1 MSVSPEFKTPS
12 GGSSPDDN
20 SYTMVNGRAKTN
32 HTQAPIAVIGMAC
45 RLPGHSNSPTQL
57 WDFLQRGGVAKNEP
71 PATRFSLSGHHDE
84 HRRPRTMKS
93 PGGMFMEDVDP
104 EVFDGQFFNISRVDC
119 IAMDPQQRILLEVAY
134 ECLENA
140 GIPLEAISGQ
150 KIGCLVGTN
159 IVDYASM
166 QSRDPENRPESA
178 TIGVAWSILSNRI
191 SHFLN
196 IHGPS
201 MTVDSACSAS
211 LVGVEVACRYLDAHQ
226 ADGMLVAGASLW
238 LTPEHNEEIGMM
250 RMTQS
255 ATGKCHSFD
264 AKADGY
270 AKAEGMNVV
279 YLKRLDDALRDGDPI
294 RAVIRGTATNSDG
307 RTPGIA
313 SPSAEAQSAAIRAA
327 YANAGI
333 TNFNDTQYL
342 ECHGTGTPAG
352 DPIEVKG
359 AASVFASTRQL
370 GQDLVIGSIKSNIGH
385 SEAAAGLSGLMKVV
399 LALEHGV
406 IPGNPTF
413 IDPNPNIDFKGS
425 RVRATRM
432 SIKWPETTLGVRRAS
447 VNSFGFGGSN
457 AHAIL
462 ENAPFTTHVSSYKQI
477 TSDFFG
483 DEDDDQDVSNAEDAP
498 PKVLVLSANDQGS
511 LKNYIS
517 ALSGHLIN
525 PSVSVDIDDLAYT
538 LYERRSHHYYRA
550 FLVSNTTSSG
560 IDQAKLHFGQ
570 KASTKP
576 RIGFVFTGQGAQ
588 WSQMGASLIKT
599 FPQARQMV
607 EDLDKVLQK
616 LPDPPSWSLLFE
628 LTQERDPAA
637 LRQPEFSQ
645 PLVTALQLA
654 ILEVVKDWGI
664 QPEAVVGHSSGEI
677 AAAVAAGL
685 IMPDEAI
692 KIAYYRG
699 QGTKKFP
706 PKEPLGMLAVGVNV
720 ETVEK
725 YMDPQS
731 KVQIAGYNSPSSLT
745 LSGTAAALKSLEGR
759 LKADGHFA
767 RLLLVDAAY
776 HSDYMAPIGEVYEKM
791 LLKHTSPSSNEPL
804 STSVK
809 MFSSVTGQVLTKAP
823 DALYWKNNM
832 VSPVRFTDATKELL
846 QDQEAGVNFLIEIGP
861 SNALSGP
868 IAQIKKS
875 LSGAPADAQYTSAL
889 KRGPDAIESLYNVA
903 GQLFLLGGSVNLR
916 KVNRTHESKIPSVIV
931 DLPNYVWNHS
941 QRYWHETQASRDWR
955 FKKFIYHD
963 LLGSKMNGT
972 AWQAPIFQKT
982 LRLGDMPWLRD
993 HMMGNQIIF
1002 PGAGYCAMA
1011 VEAMY
1016 QVSMVT
1022 KWEEKEPAKYQ
1033 FRFRDVRF
1041 LRALVLEEDEPA
1053 TYTLSLTPARGGSI
1067 RDWYEFR
1074 VCSTKQNV
1082 YTEHCAGL
1090 ISVDTDYKETPPPK
1104 DALKP
1109 LELATPASMIYK
1121 AVRESGYNY
1130 GPCFQKHLMF
1140 EATMGKTESRSTVE
1154 MIPPPSVYG
1163 QSFYPVHPASIDAC
1177 FYIGILAISKGDIP
1191 LVGAVHV
1198 PQILSSLVIPMR
1210 RDQPAEAI
1218 ALASARFLG
1227 IGREDLHRNYG
1238 SDLSLYDPRDGSL
1251 ILEMKGL
1258 TTRDIE
1264 TSEEEGAKHLFTY
1277 PSWEAD
1283 ISLLLS
1289 SPDST
1294 KLRQYFRDT
1303 GKSTQH
1309 LIDLVAHKNPN
1320 LKVLEVN
1327 LNPKD
1332 TSSLW
1337 VQEESNPIRA
1347 AASRYN
1353 FAVSDPTTLV
1363 SAQTQHSPH
1372 APSAQ
1377 FSLLDVTKSDAIVAD
1392 AKFDLV
1398 IVNASA
1404 VVDAATRDRI
1414 LASVS
1419 KSVEAG
1425 GTVLSVGPGLP
1436 LSGLGSALSLDDN
1449 TSIVQVQ
1456 SPTAV
1461 QDSTLPT
1468 VSFISLTSAV
1478 SEASS
1483 KVLGHIVQS
1492 GWNIQKLADASTV
1505 SADQIVLVLD
1515 ELVTPVMVAPD
1526 AKQWDTLK
1534 SLIQKQA
1541 KILWVTAGA
1550 HLDVTNPNAAAING
1564 FFRTIRAEE
1573 GVRLVNLDVENA
1585 TGDNTGAAIVSC
1597 LDVLRQPVADDQIES
1612 EFVERGGVLHIS
1624 RLLPDWEITKLQGH
1638 HPSDRKTE
1646 VLDIHEVETII
1657 NLGAERLGDMD
1668 SIHYHELTPEP
1679 VPLEDGYVEVEVHA
1693 AGLNY
1698 KDVVV
1703 TMGIVP
1709 GDERELG
1716 GEAAGIV
1723 TKVSPSVN
1731 SLKVGDRVVVFTPA
1745 TISNRVRTR
1754 PGRVHVLPDW
1764 MSFEEAATLC
1774 GVYLTSIYSLFDMAD
1789 IKAGKTVLIHSAAG
1803 GVGIASMQLAQ
1814 YAGAEVF
1821 ATVGSPDKREFIK
1834 STFGLDDDHI
1844 FNSRNTDFG
1853 DQIMAATGGRGVDI
1867 ILNSLT
1873 GDMLDESFRILADG
1887 GMMVE
1892 IGKKD
1897 ILDRN
1902 SLPMEPFDRNIS
1914 LRAVD
1919 MSHQRA
1925 PDELIARLMTTLFE
1939 LLEGR
1944 HVKPINPVH
1953 LFSFTDVANA
1963 VRFLR
1968 AGKHIGKVVISRRPD
1983 TKIRVPVRR
1992 APKLLHFRDDAT
2004 YLIVGGLRG
2013 LCGALAIYL
2022 AKSGAKHLAVISRSG
2037 HTDEKS
2043 RSIVKQIKALGSNI
2057 DLLTADVTSEGEV
2070 QRAFNQTAYPIG
2082 GIIQG
2087 AMVLRDR
2094 PFDSMTLEEY
2104 QQAVDCK
2111 IRGTWNLHTV
2121 AEKLNLKL
2129 DFFTMLSSISGVIG
2143 QRGQANYAA
2152 ANVFL
2157 DSFAAYRRKR
2167 GQAACSI
2174 DLGVIEDDG
2183 FIANNEGFQEK
2194 HFDGRTFKGINNGLL
2209 RQILYFS
2216 ILQQEGQLPN
2226 SPSAT
2231 TQMVTGIVAPQP
2243 ADSALLQDARFAA
2256 LRAGSG
2262 GKTAAGDGG
2271 GNSANAD
2278 VQALLMLLRSESAE
2292 TSAQVAATVEVVNKC
2307 FVRMLRL
2314 SEPMDPARP
2323 LSVYGI
2329 DSLAAVEVRNW
2340 VRKELGALVTTVDIM
2355 NASSLLAFCEKIVSK
2370 IVSG

>member
-1 MSVSPEFKTPS
+1 MSI
-12 GGSSPDDN
+12 SPDTVPTPACSSDDGN
-20 SYTMVNGRAKTN
+20 SFALVNDGVVQR
-32 HTQAPIAVIGMAC
+32 HQTQTPVAVVGMAC
-45 RLPGHSNSPTQL
+45 RLPGHSNSPTLL

-71 PATRFSLSGHHDE
+71 PATRFSLPGHHDE

-140 GIPLEAISGQ
+140 GIPLEAISGKQ
-150 KIGCLVGTN
+150 VGCLVGTN
-159 IVDYASM
+159 IVGI
-166 QSRDPENRPESA
+166 RDPENRPESA

-211 LVGVEVACRYLDAHQ
+211 LVGVEVACRYLDTHQ

-333 TNFNDTQYL
+333 KNFNDTQYL

-359 AASVFASTRQL
+359 AAAVFAASREL

-413 IDPNPNIDFKGS
+413 ITPNPNIDFAGS

-432 SIKWPETTLGVRRAS
+432 SIKWPETALDVRRAS

-462 ENAPFTTHVSSYKQI
+462 ENAPFASSHVSSYKAI
-477 TSDFFG
+477 TTDFFG
-483 DEDDDQDVSNAEDAP
+483 DEEDEEDVAGAEDARP

-511 LKNYIS
+511 LKNYLN
-517 ALSGHLIN
+517 ALAGHLIN
-525 PSVSVDIDDLAYT
+525 PSVSIDVDDLAYT
-538 LYERRSHHYYRA
+538 LSERRSHLYYRA
-550 FLVSNTTSSG
+550 FAVSSTSG
-560 IDQAKLHFGQ
+560 IDHGKVHFGQ
-570 KASTKP
+570 KAASAP

-588 WSQMGASLIKT
+588 WSQMGASLVKA
-599 FPQARQMV
+599 FPQAREV
-607 EDLDKVLQK
+607 IEELDQVLQK
-616 LPDPPSWSLLFE
+616 LPDAPKWSLLAE
-628 LTQERDPAA
+628 LTEERTSEA

-654 ILEVVKDWGI
+654 VLEVIKEWGI
-664 QPEAVVGHSSGEI
+664 HPEAVVGHSSGEI
-677 AAAVAAGL
+677 AAAAAAGL
-685 IMPDEAI
+685 ITPDEAI

-699 QGTKKFP
+699 QAAKRFP
-706 PKEPLGMLAVGVNV
+706 PEEPLGMLAVGVDV
-720 ETVEK
+720 ETVER
-725 YMDPQS
+725 YLGPES
-731 KVQIAGYNSPSSLT
+731 NVQIACYNSPSSLT
-745 LSGTAAALKSLEGR
+745 MSGTAAALQSLEAR
-759 LKADGHFA
+759 LKQDGHFA
-767 RLLLVDAAY
+767 RLLLVDVAY
-776 HSDYMAPIGEVYEKM
+776 HSSYMAPIGELYEKM
-791 LLKHTSPSSNEPL
+791 LLSNASNVSPGKP
-804 STSVK
+804 TAR
-809 MFSSVTGQVLTKAP
+809 MYSSVTGQVLTQAP
-823 DALYWKNNM
+823 DALYWKRNM
-832 VSPVRFTDATKELL
+832 VSPVRFTQAATKLL
-846 QDQEAGVNFLIEIGP
+846 QDPQGADFLIEIGP

-868 IAQIKKS
+868 IAQIKKA
-875 LSGAPADAQYTSAL
+875 LSGAAANALYTSAL
-889 KRGPDAIESLYNVA
+889 KRGPISIQSLYNVA
-903 GQLFLLGGSVNLR
+903 GQLFLIGGSVDFR
-916 KVNRTHESKIPSVIV
+916 KVNRTHESKKPSVII
-931 DLPNYVWNHS
+931 DLPNYAWNHS

-955 FKKFIYHD
+955 FKKFINHD

-982 LRLGDMPWLRD
+982 LRLGDLPWLRD

-1016 QVSMVT
+1016 QVAMVT
-1022 KWEEKEPAKYQ
+1022 KWEEKEPARCQ
-1033 FRFRDVRF
+1033 FRFRDIRF
-1041 LRALVLEEDEPA
+1041 LRALVLEEETAA
-1053 TYTLSLTPARGGSI
+1053 TYTLALSPARGGSI

-1074 VCSTKQNV
+1074 VCSTKEGV

-1090 ISVDTDYKETPPPK
+1090 IAVETDYTEKTAPASSLE
-1104 DALKP
+1104 P
-1109 LELATPASMIYK
+1109 LQLATPASMIYK

-1130 GPCFQKHLMF
+1130 GPCFQKHLLF
-1140 EATMGKTESRSTVE
+1140 EATMGKTESRSTVA
-1154 MIPPPSVYG
+1154 MDPPPSTYG
-1163 QSFYPVHPASIDAC
+1163 QSFYPIHPASIDAC

-1210 RDQPAEAI
+1210 REQPAEAI

-1251 ILEMKGL
+1251 IFEMKGL

-1264 TSEEEGAKHLFTY
+1264 TSEEEGAKHLFTHLA
-1277 PSWEAD
+1277 WEAD
-1283 ISLLLS
+1283 LHLLLS
-1289 SPDST
+1289 TPEP
-1294 KLRQYFRDT
+1294 KLRHFLRET
-1303 GKSTQH
+1303 GKSVQD
-1309 LIDLVAHKNPN
+1309 LINLVVHKNPT
-1320 LKVLEVN
+1320 LRVLEVN
-1327 LNPKD
+1327 LSPKD

-1337 VQEESNPIRA
+1337 VQEESHPIRA
-1347 AASRYN
+1347 ACVQYR

-1363 SAQTQHSPH
+1363 TAQGLHSPH

-1377 FSLLDVTKSDAIVAD
+1377 FSLLDATKTDAFAAD
-1392 AKFDLV
+1392 TKFDLV
-1398 IVNASA
+1398 IVKASGP
-1404 VVDAATRDRI
+1404 VEATVRDR
-1414 LASVS
+1414 LLKSVS
-1419 KSVEAG
+1419 QSVKYG
-1425 GTVLSVGPGLP
+1425 SVF
-1436 LSGLGSALSLDDN
+1436 LGVGHGVELGAIGNPQALDDDV
-1449 TSIVQVQ
+1449 SIVQVK
-1456 SPTAV
+1456 TEELWDVA
-1461 QDSTLPT
+1461 LPT
-1468 VSFISLTSAV
+1468 VSYISLTGIV
-1478 SEASS
+1478 HEASS
-1483 KVLGHIVQS
+1483 KILGHIVQS
-1492 GWNIQKLADASTV
+1492 GWNIQKVADLSTLGEGQV
-1505 SADQIVLVLD
+1505 VLILD
-1515 ELVTPVMVAPD
+1515 ELVSPIMFHPE
-1526 AKQWDTLK
+1526 AKHWDTLK
-1534 SLIQKQA
+1534 QIILQKQS

-1550 HLDVTNPNAAAING
+1550 HLNVTNPNTAAVNG
-1564 FFRTIRAEE
+1564 FFRTVRAEE
-1573 GVRLVNLDVENA
+1573 GVRLVNLDVEHPAGDA
-1585 TGDNTGAAIVSC
+1585 TGSAIVSC
-1597 LDVLRQPVADDQIES
+1597 LDVLRQPEVAGSPLDS
-1612 EFVERGGVLHIS
+1612 EFVERGGVLQVS
-1624 RLLPDWEITKLQGH
+1624 RLLPNWEITKLQGH

-1646 VLDIHEVETII
+1646 VLDIHAHDTLIHM
-1657 NLGAERLGDMD
+1657 GAERLGDLD
-1668 SIHYHELTPEP
+1668 SIHYHEVTAEP
-1679 VPLEDGYVEVEVHA
+1679 VELEDGYIEVEVYA

-1723 TKVSPSVN
+1723 TKVSPSVT
-1731 SLKVGDRVVVFTPA
+1731 SLEVGQRVVVFTPA
-1745 TISNRVRTR
+1745 TIANRVHTR

-1774 GVYLTSIYSLFDMAD
+1774 GVYLTSIYSLFDMAQVSPQ
-1789 IKAGKTVLIHSAAG
+1789 KTVLIHSAAG

-1834 STFGLDDDHI
+1834 STFGLSDDHI

-1853 DQIMAATGGRGVDI
+1853 DQILTATGGRGVDI

-1887 GMMVE
+1887 GIMVE

-1902 SLPMEPFDRNIS
+1902 SLAMEAFDRNIS

-1925 PDELIARLMTTLFE
+1925 PDGLIARLMARLFE

-1944 HVKPINPVH
+1944 HVKPINPIH
-1953 LFSFTDVANA
+1953 IFSFTDVANA
-1963 VRFLR
+1963 VRYLR
-1968 AGKHIGKVVISRRPD
+1968 AGKHIGKVVISDGLGP
-1983 TKIRVPVRR
+1983 KISVPVRR
-1992 APKLLHFRDDAT
+1992 APKVLHFRDNAT

-2037 HTDEKS
+2037 HSDEKS
-2043 RSIVKQIKALGSNI
+2043 RSIVKQIRALGSSI
-2057 DLLTADVTSEGEV
+2057 DLLTADVTRPGDV
-2070 QRAFNQTAYPIG
+2070 QRAFNQTTFPIG

-2104 QQAVDCK
+2104 HQAVACK
-2111 IRGTWNLHTV
+2111 IQGTWNLHTA
-2121 AEKLNLKL
+2121 AERLHLSL

-2157 DSFAAYRRKR
+2157 DSFAAYRRQR

-2183 FIANNEGFQEK
+2183 FIANNAGFQEK
-2194 HFDGRTFKGINNGLL
+2194 HFDSRTFKGINNGLL

-2216 ILQQEGQLPN
+2216 LLQQAGRFAHD
-2226 SPSAT
+2226 STSAAAAAA

-2243 ADSALLQDARFAA
+2243 ADSALLQDARFSA
-2256 LRAGSG
+2256 LRAGAGAGKTPGESG
-2262 GKTAAGDGG
+2262 GGS
-2271 GNSANAD
+2271 NSANAE
-2278 VQALLMLLRSESAE
+2278 VQALLLLLRSSSAD
-2292 TSAQVAATVEVVNKC
+2292 TAAQVAATVEVVNKC

-2323 LSVYGI
+2323 LAVYGI

-2340 VRKELGALVTTVDIM
+2340 VRNELGALVTTVDIM
-2355 NASSLLAFCEKIVSK
+2355 NAASLRAFCEKIVSK
-2370 IVSG
+2370 IVVG

>member
-1 MSVSPEFKTPS
+1 MSISSDTKQTPAWSSDS
-12 GGSSPDDN
+12 GN
-20 SYTMVNGRAKTN
+20 SYAMVNDAAQRN
-32 HTQAPIAVIGMAC
+32 HTQTPVAVVGMAC
-45 RLPGHSNSPTQL
+45 RLPGHSNSPTLL
-57 WDFLQRGGVAKNEP
+57 WDFLQRGGIAKNEP
-71 PATRFSLSGHHDE
+71 PATRFSLAGHHDE
-84 HRRPRTMKS
+84 HCRPRTMKS

-140 GIPLEAISGQ
+140 GIPLEAISG
-150 KIGCLVGTN
+150 KRVGCLVGTN

-178 TIGVAWSILSNRI
+178 TIGLAWSILSNRI

-211 LVGVEVACRYLDAHQ
+211 LVGVEVACRYLDTHQ
-226 ADGMLVAGASLW
+226 ADGMLVSGASLW

-255 ATGKCHSFD
+255 ATGRCHSFD

-333 TNFNDTQYL
+333 KNFNDTQYL

-352 DPIEVKG
+352 DPIEVRG
-359 AASVFASTRQL
+359 AASVFAGTREV

-399 LALEHGV
+399 LALEHGI

-413 IDPNPNIDFKGS
+413 VTPNPNIDFAGS
-425 RVRATRM
+425 RVRPTRM
-432 SIKWPETTLGVRRAS
+432 SIKWPEPSLDVRRAS

-462 ENAPFTTHVSSYKQI
+462 ENAPFATHVSSYKEI

-483 DEDDDQDVSNAEDAP
+483 DDDDDEDVIIAEDAP
-498 PKVLVLSANDQGS
+498 SKVLVLSANDQSS
-511 LKNYIS
+511 LKSYIS

-525 PSVSVDIDDLAYT
+525 PGVSVDIDDLAYT
-538 LYERRSHHYYRA
+538 LSERRSHHYYRA
-550 FLVSNTTSSG
+550 FLTTNSSSS
-560 IDQAKLHFGQ
+560 IDQGKIQFGQ
-570 KASTKP
+570 KAASKP
-576 RIGFVFTGQGAQ
+576 RVGFVFTGQGAQ
-588 WSQMGASLIKT
+588 WPQMGCSLVQA
-599 FPQARQMV
+599 FPQARQV
-607 EDLDKVLQK
+607 IEELDQVLQK
-616 LPDPPSWSLLFE
+616 LPDAPSWSLLAE
-628 LTQERDPAA
+628 LTEERSSAA
-637 LRQPEFSQ
+637 LRQPEYSQ

-654 ILEVVKDWGI
+654 ILEVVKEWGI
-664 QPEAVVGHSSGEI
+664 SPEAVVGHSSGEI
-677 AAAVAAGL
+677 AAAAAAGL
-685 IMPDEAI
+685 ITPDDAI

-699 QGTKKFP
+699 QATKKFP
-706 PKEPLGMLAVGVNV
+706 PKEPLGMLAVGVDV

-725 YMDPQS
+725 YIEPES
-731 KVQIAGYNSPSSLT
+731 KVQIACYNSPSSLT
-745 LSGTAAALKSLEGR
+745 LSGAAAALKSLEER
-759 LKADGHFA
+759 LKQDGHFA
-767 RLLLVDAAY
+767 KLLLVDAAY

-791 LLKHTSPSSNEPL
+791 LKGSKNASPSKP
-804 STSVK
+804 TAK
-809 MFSSVTGQVLTKAP
+809 MFSSVTGQVLTEAP
-823 DALYWKNNM
+823 DAAYWKSNM
-832 VSPVRFTDATKELL
+832 VSPVRFTTAAKELL
-846 QDQEAGVNFLIEIGP
+846 QDPQAGVDFLIEIGP

-868 IAQIKKS
+868 IAQIKKT
-875 LSGAPADAQYTSAL
+875 LSGAPADASYTSAL
-889 KRGPDAIESLYNVA
+889 KRGPDSIQSLYNVA
-903 GQLFLLGGSVNLR
+903 GQLFLLGGTVDLR
-916 KVNRTHESKIPSVIV
+916 KVNRTHESRTPSVIV
-931 DLPNYVWNHS
+931 DLPNYSWNHS

-955 FKKFIYHD
+955 FKKFINHD

-972 AWQAPIFQKT
+972 AWQSPIFQKT

-1016 QVSMVT
+1016 Q
-1022 KWEEKEPAKYQ
+1022 
-1033 FRFRDVRF
+1033 
-1041 LRALVLEEDEPA
+1041 
-1053 TYTLSLTPARGGSI
+1053 
-1067 RDWYEFR
+1067 FR
-1074 VCSTKQNV
+1074 VCSTKDTV

-1090 ISVDTDYKETPPPK
+1090 ISVETDYKETPAPSGS
-1104 DALKP
+1104 LKP

-1130 GPCFQKHLMF
+1130 GPCFQKHLLF
-1140 EATMGKTESRSTVE
+1140 EATIGVTESRSTVA
-1154 MIPPPSVYG
+1154 MDPPPSTYG
-1163 QSFYPVHPASIDAC
+1163 QSFYPIHPASIDAC

-1210 RDQPAEAI
+1210 REQPAEAI

-1238 SDLSLYDPRDGSL
+1238 SDLSLYDHKDGSL
-1251 ILEMKGL
+1251 IFEMKGL

-1264 TSEEEGAKHLFTY
+1264 TSEEEGAKHLFTHLA
-1277 PSWEAD
+1277 WEAD
-1283 ISLLLS
+1283 LPLLLS
-1289 SPDST
+1289 APEP
-1294 KLRQYFRDT
+1294 KLRQFLRDS
-1303 GKSTQH
+1303 GKTTKD
-1309 LIDLVAHKNPN
+1309 LIDLVAHKKPT

-1327 LNPKD
+1327 LSSTD
-1332 TSSLW
+1332 ASSLW
-1337 VQEESNPIRA
+1337 VQEESNPIRG
-1347 AASRYN
+1347 AASQYN
-1353 FAVSDPTTLV
+1353 FAVSDPATLV
-1363 SAQTQHSPH
+1363 SAQ
-1372 APSAQ
+1372 
-1377 FSLLDVTKSDAIVAD
+1377 DV
-1392 AKFDLV
+1392 KFDLV
-1398 IVNASA
+1398 IVKASDRI
-1404 VVDAATRDRI
+1404 DATTRDRA
-1414 LASVS
+1414 LASISQSVDAGSIVISIGQGVS
-1419 KSVEAG
+1419 IS
-1425 GTVLSVGPGLP
+1425 S
-1436 LSGLGSALSLDDN
+1436 LGSVQTIDDDTSVVYVQN
-1449 TSIVQVQ
+1449 T
-1456 SPTAV
+1456 
-1461 QDSTLPT
+1461 
-1468 VSFISLTSAV
+1468 
-1478 SEASS
+1478 E
-1483 KVLGHIVQS
+1483 K
-1492 GWNIQKLADASTV
+1492 KLADPSTV
-1505 SADQIVLVLD
+1505 TAGQIVPVLD
-1515 ELVTPVMVAPD
+1515 ELVSPIMINPD
-1526 AKQWDTLK
+1526 AKQWHTLK
-1534 SLIQKQA
+1534 NLIQKQCRT
-1541 KILWVTAGA
+1541 LWVTSGA
-1550 HLDVTNPNAAAING
+1550 HLDVSNPKSAAING
-1564 FFRTIRAEE
+1564 FFRSVRAKE
-1573 GVRLVNLDVENA
+1573 GARLINLDVERPE
-1585 TGDNTGAAIVSC
+1585 GDATGAAIVSC
-1597 LDVLRQPVADDQIES
+1597 LDILSQPDPKDQLES
-1612 EFVERGGVLHIS
+1612 EFVERGGVVHVS
-1624 RLLPDWEITKLQGH
+1624 RLLPDWEITRLQGH

-1646 VLDIHEVETII
+1646 VLDIHASDTII
-1657 NLGAERLGDMD
+1657 NMGAERLGDMD
-1668 SIHYHELTPEP
+1668 SIHYHEVTAEP
-1679 VPLEDGYVEVEVHA
+1679 QPLEDDYVEVEVHA

-1723 TKVSPSVN
+1723 TKVSPSVT
-1731 SLKVGDRVVVFTPA
+1731 SLKVGQRVVVFTPA

-1754 PGRVHVLPDW
+1754 PGRVHALPDW

-1789 IKAGKTVLIHSAAG
+1789 VKAGKTVLIHSAAG
-1803 GVGIASMQLAQ
+1803 GVGISSMQLAQ

-1834 STFGLDDDHI
+1834 STFGLEDDHI
-1844 FNSRNTDFG
+1844 FNSRDTSFG
-1853 DQIMAATGGRGVDI
+1853 DQILAATGGCGVDI

-1873 GDMLDESFRILADG
+1873 GDMLDESFRVLADG
-1887 GMMVE
+1887 GIMVE

-1902 SLPMEPFDRNIS
+1902 SLAMEPFDRNIS

-1925 PDELIARLMTTLFE
+1925 PDHLIARLMTKLFE

-1944 HVKPINPVH
+1944 HVKPINPIH
-1953 LFSFTDVANA
+1953 IFSFTDVANA
-1963 VRFLR
+1963 VRYLR
-1968 AGKHIGKVVISRRPD
+1968 AGKHIGKVVISDGPEA
-1983 TKIRVPVRR
+1983 KISVPVRR
-1992 APKLLHFRDDAT
+1992 APKTLHFRDDAT

-2022 AKSGAKHLAVISRSG
+2022 AKSGAKHLAVISRSE

-2043 RSIVKQIKALGSNI
+2043 RSIVKQVKALGSSI
-2057 DLLTADVTSEGEV
+2057 DLLTADVTSKGDV
-2070 QRAFNQTAYPIG
+2070 QRAFNQTSFPVG

-2104 QQAVDCK
+2104 HQAVGCK
-2111 IRGTWNLHTV
+2111 IQGTWNLHDA
-2121 AEKLNLKL
+2121 AEKLGLEL

-2157 DSFAAYRRKR
+2157 DSFAAYRQKR

-2183 FIANNEGFQEK
+2183 FIANNDGFQEK
-2194 HFDGRTFKGINNGLL
+2194 HFDSRTFKGISNGLL

-2216 ILQQEGQLPN
+2216 ILQQAGKFPG
-2226 SPSAT
+2226 SPSAA
-2231 TQMVTGIVAPQP
+2231 QMVTGIVAPQP

-2256 LRAGSG
+2256 LRTGSAGG
-2262 GKTAAGDGG
+2262 RAAGEG

-2278 VQALLMLLRSESAE
+2278 VQALLLLLKLKSAD
-2292 TSAQVAATVEVVNKC
+2292 TSAQVAATVDVVNKC
-2307 FVRMLRL
+2307 FVPMLRL

-2340 VRKELGALVTTVDIM
+2340 VRNELGALVTTVDIM
-2355 NASSLLAFCEKIVSK
+2355 NASSLLSFCEKIVSK
-2370 IVSG
+2370 IVVE

>member
-1 MSVSPEFKTPS
+1 
-12 GGSSPDDN
+12 
-20 SYTMVNGRAKTN
+20 
-32 HTQAPIAVIGMAC
+32 
-45 RLPGHSNSPTQL
+45 
-57 WDFLQRGGVAKNEP
+57 
-71 PATRFSLSGHHDE
+71 
-84 HRRPRTMKS
+84 MKS

-140 GIPLEAISGQ
+140 GIPLEAISGKQ
-150 KIGCLVGTN
+150 VGCLVGTN

-211 LVGVEVACRYLDAHQ
+211 LVGVEVACRYLDTHQ

-327 YANAGI
+327 YSNAGI
-333 TNFNDTQYL
+333 KNFNDTQYL

-359 AASVFASTRQL
+359 AASVFAGTREP

-399 LALEHGV
+399 LALEHGI

-413 IDPNPNIDFKGS
+413 IDPNPNIDFAGS

-432 SIKWPETTLGVRRAS
+432 SIKWPETSLGVRRAS

-462 ENAPFTTHVSSYKQI
+462 ENAPFASHVSSYKEI

-483 DEDDDQDVSNAEDAP
+483 DDDDDEELVVAEDAS

-525 PSVSVDIDDLAYT
+525 PIVAVDIDDLAYT
-538 LYERRSHHYYRA
+538 LSERRTHHYYRA
-550 FLVSNTTSSG
+550 FLTSQVSSS
-560 IDQAKLHFGQ
+560 IDHGKLHFGQ
-570 KASTKP
+570 KTASKP
-576 RIGFVFTGQGAQ
+576 RVGFVFTGQGAQ
-588 WSQMGASLIKT
+588 WSQMGLGLVKA
-599 FPQARQMV
+599 FPQAREVV
-607 EDLDKVLQK
+607 EELDQVLQK
-616 LPDPPSWSLLFE
+616 LPDPPSWSLLAE
-628 LTQERDPAA
+628 LTEERSPAA

-654 ILEVVKDWGI
+654 ILEVVKEWGI
-664 QPEAVVGHSSGEI
+664 YPEAVVGHSSGEI

-685 IMPDEAI
+685 VTPDEAI

-699 QGTKKFP
+699 QATKKFP

-725 YMDPQS
+725 YLDPQS
-731 KVQIAGYNSPSSLT
+731 KVQIACYNSPNSLT
-745 LSGTAAALKSLEGR
+745 MSGSAAALKSLEER
-759 LKADGHFA
+759 LKQDGHFA

-791 LLKHTSPSSNEPL
+791 LLDNTTTSLNRPVAS
-804 STSVK
+804 
-809 MFSSVTGQVLTKAP
+809 MYSSVTGQVLKNAP
-823 DALYWKNNM
+823 DASYWKSNM
-832 VSPVRFTDATKELL
+832 VSPVRFTKAATELL
-846 QDQEAGVNFLIEIGP
+846 QAEADFLIEIGP

-868 IAQIKKS
+868 ISQIKKT
-875 LSGAPADAQYTSAL
+875 LSGAPADAMYTSAL
-889 KRGPDAIESLYNVA
+889 KRGPDSIQSLYNVA
-903 GQLFLLGGSVNLR
+903 GQLFLLGGTVNLR
-916 KVNRTHESKIPSVIV
+916 KVNRTHESKKPSVIV
-931 DLPNYVWNHS
+931 DLPNYAWNHT

-955 FKKFIYHD
+955 FKKFINHD

-972 AWQAPIFQKT
+972 AWKAPIFQKT
-982 LRLGDMPWLRD
+982 LRLSDMPWLRD
-993 HMMGNQIIF
+993 HMMGNQVIF

-1016 QVSMVT
+1016 QVAMIT
-1022 KWEEKEPAKYQ
+1022 RWEEKEPARYQ
-1033 FRFRDVRF
+1033 FRFRDIRF
-1041 LRALVLEEDEPA
+1041 LRALVLEEDDPA
-1053 TYTLSLTPARGGSI
+1053 AYTLALTPARGGSI

-1074 VCSTKQNV
+1074 VCSTKDTV

-1090 ISVDTDYKETPPPK
+1090 ISVETDYKEMPAPSGS
-1104 DALKP
+1104 LKP
-1109 LELATPASMIYK
+1109 LQLATPASMIYK

-1130 GPCFQKHLMF
+1130 GPCFQKHLLF
-1140 EATMGKTESRSTVE
+1140 EATMGKTESRSTVA
-1154 MIPPPSVYG
+1154 MDPPPSTYG
-1163 QSFYPVHPASIDAC
+1163 QSFYPIHPASIDAC

-1210 RDQPAEAI
+1210 REQPAEAI

-1251 ILEMKGL
+1251 IFEMKGL

-1264 TSEEEGAKHLFTY
+1264 TSEEEGAKHLFTHLA
-1277 PSWEAD
+1277 WEAD
-1283 ISLLLS
+1283 LSLLMS
-1289 SPDST
+1289 APEP
-1294 KLRQYFRDT
+1294 KLRQFLRET
-1303 GKSTQH
+1303 GKTTQD
-1309 LIDLVAHKNPN
+1309 LINLVAHKNPT
-1320 LKVLEVN
+1320 LKVLELN
-1327 LNPKD
+1327 LSPKD

-1337 VQEESNPIRA
+1337 VQAEFNPIRA
-1347 AASRYN
+1347 AASQYN

-1363 SAQTQHSPH
+1363 SAQGQHSTY

-1377 FSLLDVTKSDAIVAD
+1377 FGLLDITRTDAIVAD
-1392 AKFDLV
+1392 VKFDLV
-1398 IVNASA
+1398 IVKASEP
-1404 VVDAATRDRI
+1404 VDVTTRDRV
-1414 LASVS
+1414 LRSVS
-1419 KSVEAG
+1419 QSVDAG
-1425 GTVLSVGPGLP
+1425 SIVIGVGHGISLS
-1436 LSGLGSALSLDDN
+1436 SLGIAQSLDDN
-1449 TSIVQVQ
+1449 VSIVKVQ
-1456 SPTAV
+1456 PTEKAQEV
-1461 QDSTLPT
+1461 AFPT
-1468 VSFISLTSAV
+1468 VSFISLTGAV
-1478 SEASS
+1478 HEASS
-1483 KVLGHIVQS
+1483 KILGHIVQS
-1492 GWNIQKLADASTV
+1492 GWNIQKLADTSTITTG
-1505 SADQIVLVLD
+1505 QIVLVLD
-1515 ELVTPVMVAPD
+1515 ELVSPIMVHPD

-1534 SLIQKQA
+1534 LLIQKQC
-1541 KILWVTAGA
+1541 KVLWVTSGA
-1550 HLDVTNPNAAAING
+1550 HLKVTSPNAAAING

-1573 GVRLVNLDVENA
+1573 GVRLVNLDVENP
-1585 TGDNTGAAIVSC
+1585 TGDATGAAIVSC
-1597 LDVLRQPVADDQIES
+1597 LDILRQPEPKDQLES
-1612 EFVERGGVLHIS
+1612 EFVERGGVVQVS

-1646 VLDIHEVETII
+1646 VLDIHASETII
-1657 NLGAERLGDMD
+1657 NMGAERLGDMD
-1668 SIHYHELTPEP
+1668 SIHYHELTAEP
-1679 VPLEDGYVEVEVHA
+1679 LPLEDGYVEIEVYA

-1723 TKVSPSVN
+1723 TKVSPSVT
-1731 SLKVGDRVVVFTPA
+1731 SLQVGQRVVVFTPA

-1754 PGRVHVLPDW
+1754 PGRVHTLPDW

-1789 IKAGKTVLIHSAAG
+1789 LNANKTVLIHSAAG
-1803 GVGIASMQLAQ
+1803 GVGISSVQLAQ

-1821 ATVGSPDKREFIK
+1821 VTVGSPDKRDFIK
-1834 STFGLDDDHI
+1834 STFGLGDDHI
-1844 FNSRNTDFG
+1844 FNSRNTSFG
-1853 DQIMAATGGRGVDI
+1853 DQILAATRGRGVDI

-1887 GMMVE
+1887 GIMVE

-1902 SLPMEPFDRNIS
+1902 SLAMEPFDRNIS

-1925 PDELIARLMTTLFE
+1925 PDHLISRLMTKLFE

-1944 HVKPINPVH
+1944 HVKPINPIH
-1953 LFSFTDVANA
+1953 IFSFTDVANA
-1963 VRFLR
+1963 VRYLR
-1968 AGKHIGKVVISRRPD
+1968 AGKHIGKVVISDGAEP
-1983 TKIRVPVRR
+1983 KISVPVRR
-1992 APKLLHFRDDAT
+1992 APKILHFRDNAT

-2043 RSIVKQIKALGSNI
+2043 RSIVKQIRALGSNI
-2057 DLLTADVTSEGEV
+2057 DLLTADVTSKGDV
-2070 QRAFNQTAYPIG
+2070 QRAFNQTTFPIG

-2104 QQAVDCK
+2104 HQAVGCK
-2111 IRGTWNLHTV
+2111 IQGTWNLHEA
-2121 AEKLNLKL
+2121 AEKLNLEL

-2157 DSFAAYRRKR
+2157 DSFASYRRQR

-2174 DLGVIEDDG
+2174 NLGVIEDDG

-2194 HFDGRTFKGINNGLL
+2194 HFDDRTFKGINNGLL

-2216 ILQQEGQLPN
+2216 ILQQAGQFPN
-2226 SPSAT
+2226 SPSA

-2256 LRAGSG
+2256 LRTGSG
-2262 GKTAAGDGG
+2262 AKAAGEG

-2278 VQALLMLLRSESAE
+2278 VQALLLLLRSKSAE
-2292 TSAQVAATVEVVNKC
+2292 TAAQVAATVEVVNKC

-2340 VRKELGALVTTVDIM
+2340 VRNELGALVTTVDIM
-2355 NASSLLAFCEKIVSK
+2355 NASSLLSFCEKIVSK
-2370 IVSG
+2370 IVVG

>member
-1 MSVSPEFKTPS
+1 MSVSPDNGPTPVC
-12 GGSSPDDN
+12 SSDDGN
-20 SYTMVNGRAKTN
+20 SYSLVNDGTQRS
-32 HTQAPIAVIGMAC
+32 HTQVPVAVVGMAC
-45 RLPGHSNSPTQL
+45 RLPGHSNSPTLL
-57 WDFLQRGGVAKNEP
+57 WDFLQRGGIAKNEP
-71 PATRFSLSGHHDE
+71 PATRFSLPGHHDE

-140 GIPLEAISGQ
+140 GVPLEAISGKQ
-150 KIGCLVGTN
+150 VGCLVGTN

-201 MTVDSACSAS
+201 MTIDSACSAS
-211 LVGVEVACRYLDAHQ
+211 LVGVEVACRYLDTHQ

-313 SPSAEAQSAAIRAA
+313 SPSAEAQSAAIKAA

-333 TNFNDTQYL
+333 KNFNDTQYL

-352 DPIEVKG
+352 DPIEVRG
-359 AASVFASTRQL
+359 AASVFAGTREP

-399 LALEHGV
+399 LALEHGI

-413 IDPNPNIDFKGS
+413 VNPNPNIDFAGS

-432 SIKWPETTLGVRRAS
+432 SIKWPETSLDVRRAS

-462 ENAPFTTHVSSYKQI
+462 ETAPFATHVSSYKEI

-483 DEDDDQDVSNAEDAP
+483 DDDDDEEVSLAEDAP
-498 PKVLVLSANDQGS
+498 PKVLVLSANDQAS

-525 PSVSVDIDDLAYT
+525 PSVAVDIDDLAYT
-538 LYERRSHHYYRA
+538 LSERRSHHYYRA
-550 FLVSNTTSSG
+550 FLVSQTSSS
-560 IDQAKLHFGQ
+560 IDQGNLHFGQ
-570 KASTKP
+570 KAASKP
-576 RIGFVFTGQGAQ
+576 RVGFVFTGQGAQ
-588 WSQMGASLIKT
+588 WSQMGSSLIKV
-599 FPQARQMV
+599 FPQAREV
-607 EDLDKVLQK
+607 IETLDRVLQK
-616 LPDPPSWSLLFE
+616 LPDPPSWSLLAE
-628 LTQERDPAA
+628 LTEERSPAA

-654 ILEVVKDWGI
+654 ILEVLKEWGI
-664 QPEAVVGHSSGEI
+664 YPEAVVGHSSGEI

-685 IMPDEAI
+685 VTPDEAI

-699 QGTKKFP
+699 QATKKFP
-706 PKEPLGMLAVGVNV
+706 PEEPLGMLAVGVDV

-725 YMDPQS
+725 YLDPQS
-731 KVQIAGYNSPSSLT
+731 KVQIACYNSPSSLT
-745 LSGTAAALKSLEGR
+745 LSGTAAALKSLEER
-759 LKADGHFA
+759 LKRDGHFA

-776 HSDYMAPIGEVYEKM
+776 HSDYMAPVGEVYEKM
-791 LLKHTSPSSNEPL
+791 LLENSTTSSSRPTA
-804 STSVK
+804 S
-809 MFSSVTGQVLTKAP
+809 MYSSVTGQVLTEAP
-823 DALYWKNNM
+823 GASYWKSNM
-832 VSPVRFTDATKELL
+832 VSPVRFAEAARGLL
-846 QDQEAGVNFLIEIGP
+846 QDPKAGADFLIEIGP

-868 IAQIKKS
+868 IAQIKKT
-875 LSGAPADAQYTSAL
+875 LSGAPADALYTSAL
-889 KRGPDAIESLYNVA
+889 KRGPDAIKSLYNVA
-903 GQLFLLGGSVNLR
+903 GQLFLLGGPVNLR
-916 KVNRTHESKIPSVIV
+916 KVNRTHESKKPSVIV

-955 FKKFIYHD
+955 FKKFINHD

-982 LRLGDMPWLRD
+982 LRLSDMPWLRD

-1016 QVSMVT
+1016 QVSMIT
-1022 KWEEKEPAKYQ
+1022 KWGEKEPARYQ
-1033 FRFRDVRF
+1033 FRFRDIRF

-1053 TYTLSLTPARGGSI
+1053 TYTLALTPARGGSI

-1074 VCSTKQNV
+1074 VCSTKQTV

-1090 ISVDTDYKETPPPK
+1090 ISVETDYKETPAPSGS
-1104 DALKP
+1104 LEP
-1109 LELATPASMIYK
+1109 LQLATPASMIYK

-1130 GPCFQKHLMF
+1130 GPCFQKHLLF

-1154 MIPPPSVYG
+1154 MDPPPSTYG

-1210 RDQPAEAI
+1210 REQPAEAI

-1251 ILEMKGL
+1251 IFEMKGL

-1264 TSEEEGAKHLFTY
+1264 TSEEEGAKHLFTHLA
-1277 PSWEAD
+1277 WEAD
-1283 ISLLLS
+1283 LSLLMS
-1289 SPDST
+1289 APEP
-1294 KLRQYFRDT
+1294 KLRQFLRET
-1303 GKSTQH
+1303 GKTTQD
-1309 LIDLVAHKNPN
+1309 LIDLVAHKNPT
-1320 LKVLEVN
+1320 LKVLELN
-1327 LNPKD
+1327 LSPKD
-1332 TSSLW
+1332 SSSLW
-1337 VQEESNPIRA
+1337 VQEDPNPIRA
-1347 AASRYN
+1347 AASQYH

-1363 SAQTQHSPH
+1363 SAQGLHSAH

-1377 FSLLDVTKSDAIVAD
+1377 FGLLDVTKADAIVAD
-1392 AKFDLV
+1392 VKFDLV
-1398 IVNASA
+1398 IVKASGP
-1404 VVDAATRDRI
+1404 VDVTTRDRV
-1414 LASVS
+1414 LSSVS
-1419 KSVEAG
+1419 QSIEAG
-1425 GTVLSVGPGLP
+1425 GIVVGVGHGISL
-1436 LSGLGSALSLDDN
+1436 SALGNAQPLDDDV
-1449 TSIVQVQ
+1449 SIVQVQ
-1456 SPTAV
+1456 TAAEEV
-1461 QDSTLPT
+1461 QEVVPPT
-1468 VSFISLTSAV
+1468 VSFISLTGTV
-1478 SEASS
+1478 HEASS
-1483 KVLGHIVQS
+1483 KILGHLVQS
-1492 GWNIQKLADASTV
+1492 GWNIQKLADPSTITTG
-1505 SADQIVLVLD
+1505 QLVLVLD
-1515 ELVTPVMVAPD
+1515 ELVSPIMVHPD
-1526 AKQWDTLK
+1526 TKQWDTVK
-1534 SLIQKQA
+1534 HLIQKQS
-1541 KILWVTAGA
+1541 KVLWVTSGA
-1550 HLDVTNPNAAAING
+1550 HLNVTNPNAAAING
-1564 FFRTIRAEE
+1564 LFRTIRAEE
-1573 GVRLVNLDVENA
+1573 GVRLVNLDVEHP
-1585 TGDNTGAAIVSC
+1585 TGDATGAAIVSC
-1597 LDVLRQPVADDQIES
+1597 LDFLRQPEPKDQLES
-1612 EFVERGGVLHIS
+1612 EFVERGGVVQVS

-1646 VLDIHEVETII
+1646 VMDIHASETII
-1657 NLGAERLGDMD
+1657 NMGAERLGDVD
-1668 SIHYHELTPEP
+1668 SIHYHELTAEP
-1679 VPLEDGYVEVEVHA
+1679 FPLEEGYVEVEVYA

-1723 TKVSPSVN
+1723 TKVSPSVT
-1731 SLKVGDRVVVFTPA
+1731 SLQVGQRVVVFTPA

-1754 PGRVHVLPDW
+1754 PGRVHALPDW

-1774 GVYLTSIYSLFDMAD
+1774 GVYLTAIYSLFDMASVN
-1789 IKAGKTVLIHSAAG
+1789 ASKTVLIHSAAG
-1803 GVGIASMQLAQ
+1803 GVGISSMQLAQ

-1844 FNSRNTDFG
+1844 FNSRNTSFG
-1853 DQIMAATGGRGVDI
+1853 DQVLAATGGRGVDI

-1887 GMMVE
+1887 GIMVE

-1902 SLPMEPFDRNIS
+1902 SLAMEPFDRNIS

-1925 PDELIARLMTTLFE
+1925 PDHLIARLMTKLFE

-1944 HVKPINPVH
+1944 HVKPINPIH
-1953 LFSFTDVANA
+1953 IFSFTDVANA
-1963 VRFLR
+1963 VRYLR
-1968 AGKHIGKVVISRRPD
+1968 AGKHIGKVVISDGPEA
-1983 TKIRVPVRR
+1983 KITVPVRR
-1992 APKLLHFRDDAT
+1992 APKVLHFRDDAT

-2037 HTDEKS
+2037 HTDQKS
-2043 RSIVKQIKALGSNI
+2043 RSIVKQVKALGSSI
-2057 DLLTADVTSEGEV
+2057 DLLTADVTSEGDV
-2070 QRAFNQTAYPIG
+2070 QRAFNQTAFPIG

-2104 QQAVDCK
+2104 HQAVGCK
-2111 IRGTWNLHTV
+2111 IQGTWNLHKA
-2121 AEKLNLKL
+2121 AEKLNLEL

-2157 DSFAAYRRKR
+2157 DSFAAYRRRR

-2183 FIANNEGFQEK
+2183 FIANSEGFQEK

-2216 ILQQEGQLPN
+2216 ILQQAGRFPG
-2226 SPSAT
+2226 SPSA
-2231 TQMVTGIVAPQP
+2231 TQMVTGIAAPQP
-2243 ADSALLQDARFAA
+2243 ADSALLRDARFAA
-2256 LRAGSG
+2256 LRTGPGA
-2262 GKTAAGDGG
+2262 KAAGEGG
-2271 GNSANAD
+2271 GNSANAE
-2278 VQALLMLLRSESAE
+2278 VQALLLLLRSKSAG
-2292 TSAQVAATVEVVNKC
+2292 TAAQVAATVEVVNKC

-2340 VRKELGALVTTVDIM
+2340 VRNELGALVTTVDIM
-2355 NASSLLAFCEKIVSK
+2355 NASSLLSFCEKIVSK
-2370 IVSG
+2370 IVVG

>member
-1 MSVSPEFKTPS
+1 MSISSDTKQTPAWSSDS
-12 GGSSPDDN
+12 GN
-20 SYTMVNGRAKTN
+20 SYAMVNDAAQRN
-32 HTQAPIAVIGMAC
+32 HTQTPVAVVGMAC
-45 RLPGHSNSPTQL
+45 RLPGHSNSPTLL
-57 WDFLQRGGVAKNEP
+57 WDFLQRGGIAKNEP
-71 PATRFSLSGHHDE
+71 PATRFSLAGHHDE
-84 HRRPRTMKS
+84 HCRPRTMKS

-140 GIPLEAISGQ
+140 GIPLEAISG
-150 KIGCLVGTN
+150 KRVGCLVGTN

-178 TIGVAWSILSNRI
+178 TIGLAWSILSNRI

-211 LVGVEVACRYLDAHQ
+211 LVGVEVACRYLDTHQ
-226 ADGMLVAGASLW
+226 ADGMLVSGASLW

-255 ATGKCHSFD
+255 ATGRCHSFD

-333 TNFNDTQYL
+333 KNFNDTQYL

-352 DPIEVKG
+352 DPIEVRG
-359 AASVFASTRQL
+359 AASVFAGTREV

-399 LALEHGV
+399 LALEHGI

-413 IDPNPNIDFKGS
+413 VTPNPNIDFAGS
-425 RVRATRM
+425 RVRPTRM
-432 SIKWPETTLGVRRAS
+432 SIKWPEPSLDVRRAS

-462 ENAPFTTHVSSYKQI
+462 ENAPFATHVSSYKEI

-483 DEDDDQDVSNAEDAP
+483 DDDDDEDVIIAEDAP
-498 PKVLVLSANDQGS
+498 SKVLVLSANDQSS
-511 LKNYIS
+511 LKSYIS

-525 PSVSVDIDDLAYT
+525 PGVSVDIDDLAYT
-538 LYERRSHHYYRA
+538 LSERRSHHYYRA
-550 FLVSNTTSSG
+550 FLTTNSSSS
-560 IDQAKLHFGQ
+560 IDQGKIQFGQ
-570 KASTKP
+570 KAASKP
-576 RIGFVFTGQGAQ
+576 RVGFVFTGQGAQ
-588 WSQMGASLIKT
+588 WPQMGCSLVQA
-599 FPQARQMV
+599 FPQARQV
-607 EDLDKVLQK
+607 IEELDQVLQK
-616 LPDPPSWSLLFE
+616 LPDAPSWSLLAE
-628 LTQERDPAA
+628 LTEERSSAA
-637 LRQPEFSQ
+637 LRQPEYSQ

-654 ILEVVKDWGI
+654 ILEVVKEWGI
-664 QPEAVVGHSSGEI
+664 SPEAVVGHSSGEI
-677 AAAVAAGL
+677 AAAAAAGL
-685 IMPDEAI
+685 ITPDDAI

-699 QGTKKFP
+699 QATKKFP
-706 PKEPLGMLAVGVNV
+706 PKEPLGMLAVGVDV

-725 YMDPQS
+725 YIEPES
-731 KVQIAGYNSPSSLT
+731 KVQIACYNSPSSLT
-745 LSGTAAALKSLEGR
+745 LSGAAAALKSLEER
-759 LKADGHFA
+759 LKQDGHFA
-767 RLLLVDAAY
+767 KLLLVDAAY

-791 LLKHTSPSSNEPL
+791 LKGSKNASPSKP
-804 STSVK
+804 TAK
-809 MFSSVTGQVLTKAP
+809 MFSSVTGQVLTEAP
-823 DALYWKNNM
+823 DAAYWKSNM
-832 VSPVRFTDATKELL
+832 VSPVRFTTAAKELL
-846 QDQEAGVNFLIEIGP
+846 QDPQAGVDFLIEIGP

-868 IAQIKKS
+868 IAQIKKT
-875 LSGAPADAQYTSAL
+875 LSGAPADASYTSAL
-889 KRGPDAIESLYNVA
+889 KRGPDSIQSLYNVA
-903 GQLFLLGGSVNLR
+903 GQLFLLGGTVDLR
-916 KVNRTHESKIPSVIV
+916 KVNRTHESRTPSVIV
-931 DLPNYVWNHS
+931 DLPNYSWNHS

-955 FKKFIYHD
+955 FKKFINHD

-972 AWQAPIFQKT
+972 AWQSPIFQKT

-1022 KWEEKEPAKYQ
+1022 KWDGKEPSRYQ
-1033 FRFRDVRF
+1033 FRFRDIRF
-1041 LRALVLEEDEPA
+1041 LRALD
-1053 TYTLSLTPARGGSI
+1053 T
-1067 RDWYEFR
+1067 
-1074 VCSTKQNV
+1074 V

-1090 ISVDTDYKETPPPK
+1090 ISVETDYKETPAPSGS
-1104 DALKP
+1104 LKP

-1130 GPCFQKHLMF
+1130 GPCFQKHLLF
-1140 EATMGKTESRSTVE
+1140 EATIGVTESRSTVA
-1154 MIPPPSVYG
+1154 MDPPPSTYG
-1163 QSFYPVHPASIDAC
+1163 QSFYPIHPASIDAC

-1210 RDQPAEAI
+1210 REQPAEAI

-1238 SDLSLYDPRDGSL
+1238 SDLSLYDHKDGSL
-1251 ILEMKGL
+1251 IFEMKGL

-1264 TSEEEGAKHLFTY
+1264 TSEEEGAKHLFTHLA
-1277 PSWEAD
+1277 WEAD
-1283 ISLLLS
+1283 LPLLLS
-1289 SPDST
+1289 APEP
-1294 KLRQYFRDT
+1294 KLRQFLRDS
-1303 GKSTQH
+1303 GKTTKD
-1309 LIDLVAHKNPN
+1309 LIDLVAHKKPT

-1327 LNPKD
+1327 LSSTD
-1332 TSSLW
+1332 ASSLW
-1337 VQEESNPIRA
+1337 VQEESNPIRG
-1347 AASRYN
+1347 AASQYN
-1353 FAVSDPTTLV
+1353 FAVSDPATLV
-1363 SAQTQHSPH
+1363 SAQ
-1372 APSAQ
+1372 
-1377 FSLLDVTKSDAIVAD
+1377 DV
-1392 AKFDLV
+1392 KFDLV
-1398 IVNASA
+1398 IVKASDRI
-1404 VVDAATRDRI
+1404 DATTRDRA
-1414 LASVS
+1414 LASISQSVDAGSIVISIGQGVS
-1419 KSVEAG
+1419 IS
-1425 GTVLSVGPGLP
+1425 S
-1436 LSGLGSALSLDDN
+1436 LGSVQTIDDDTSVVYVQN
-1449 TSIVQVQ
+1449 TEKVLEV
-1456 SPTAV
+1456 A
-1461 QDSTLPT
+1461 LPT
-1468 VSFISLTSAV
+1468 VSFISLT
-1478 SEASS
+1478 
-1483 KVLGHIVQS
+1483 GT
-1492 GWNIQKLADASTV
+1492 KLADPSTV
-1505 SADQIVLVLD
+1505 TAGQIVLVLD
-1515 ELVTPVMVAPD
+1515 ELVSPIMINPD
-1526 AKQWDTLK
+1526 AKQWHTLK
-1534 SLIQKQA
+1534 NLIQKQCR
-1541 KILWVTAGA
+1541 ILWVTFGA
-1550 HLDVTNPNAAAING
+1550 HLDVSNPKSAAING
-1564 FFRTIRAEE
+1564 FFRSVRAEE
-1573 GVRLVNLDVENA
+1573 GARLINLDVERPE
-1585 TGDNTGAAIVSC
+1585 GDATGAAIVSC
-1597 LDVLRQPVADDQIES
+1597 LDILSQPDPKDQLES
-1612 EFVERGGVLHIS
+1612 EFVERGGVVHVS
-1624 RLLPDWEITKLQGH
+1624 RLLPDWEITRLQGH

-1646 VLDIHEVETII
+1646 VLDIHASDTII
-1657 NLGAERLGDMD
+1657 NMGAERLGDMD
-1668 SIHYHELTPEP
+1668 SIHYHEVTAEP
-1679 VPLEDGYVEVEVHA
+1679 QPLEDDYVEVEVHA

-1723 TKVSPSVN
+1723 TKVSPSVT
-1731 SLKVGDRVVVFTPA
+1731 SLKVGQRVVVFTPA

-1754 PGRVHVLPDW
+1754 PGRVHALPDW

-1789 IKAGKTVLIHSAAG
+1789 VKAGKTVLIHSAAG
-1803 GVGIASMQLAQ
+1803 GVGISSMQLAQ

-1834 STFGLDDDHI
+1834 STFGLEDDHI
-1844 FNSRNTDFG
+1844 FNSRDTSFG
-1853 DQIMAATGGRGVDI
+1853 DQILAATGGCGVDI

-1873 GDMLDESFRILADG
+1873 GDILDESFRVLADG
-1887 GMMVE
+1887 GIMVE

-1902 SLPMEPFDRNIS
+1902 SLAMEPFDCNIS

-1925 PDELIARLMTTLFE
+1925 PDHLIARLMTKLFE

-1944 HVKPINPVH
+1944 HVKPINPIH
-1953 LFSFTDVANA
+1953 IFSFTDVANA
-1963 VRFLR
+1963 VRYLR
-1968 AGKHIGKVVISRRPD
+1968 AGKHIGKVVISDGPEA
-1983 TKIRVPVRR
+1983 KISVPVRR
-1992 APKLLHFRDDAT
+1992 APKTLHFRDDAT

-2022 AKSGAKHLAVISRSG
+2022 AKSGAKHLAIISRSE

-2043 RSIVKQIKALGSNI
+2043 RSIVKQVKALGSSI
-2057 DLLTADVTSEGEV
+2057 DLLTADVTSKGDV
-2070 QRAFNQTAYPIG
+2070 QRAFNQTSFPVG

-2104 QQAVDCK
+2104 HQAVGCK
-2111 IRGTWNLHTV
+2111 IQGTWNLHDA
-2121 AEKLNLKL
+2121 AEKLGLEL

-2157 DSFAAYRRKR
+2157 DSFAAYRQKR

-2183 FIANNEGFQEK
+2183 FIANNDGFQEK
-2194 HFDGRTFKGINNGLL
+2194 HFDSRTFKSISNGLL

-2216 ILQQEGQLPN
+2216 ILQQAGKFPG
-2226 SPSAT
+2226 SPSAA
-2231 TQMVTGIVAPQP
+2231 QMVTGIVAPQP

-2256 LRAGSG
+2256 LRTGSAGG
-2262 GKTAAGDGG
+2262 RAAGEG

-2278 VQALLMLLRSESAE
+2278 VQALLLLLKLKSAD
-2292 TSAQVAATVEVVNKC
+2292 TSAQVAATVDVVNKC
-2307 FVRMLRL
+2307 FVPMLRL

-2340 VRKELGALVTTVDIM
+2340 VRNELGALVTTVDIM
-2355 NASSLLAFCEKIVSK
+2355 NASSLLSFCEKIVSK
-2370 IVSG
+2370 IVVE

>member
-1 MSVSPEFKTPS
+1 MSVSSDTKQTPAWSSDS
-12 GGSSPDDN
+12 GN
-20 SYTMVNGRAKTN
+20 SYAMINDGAQRN
-32 HTQAPIAVIGMAC
+32 HTQTPVAVVGMAC
-45 RLPGHSNSPTQL
+45 RLPGHSDSPTLL
-57 WDFLQRGGVAKNEP
+57 WDFLQRGGIAKNEP
-71 PATRFSLSGHHDE
+71 PATRFSLPGHHDE

-140 GIPLEAISGQ
+140 GIPLEAISG
-150 KIGCLVGTN
+150 KRVGCLVGTN

-211 LVGVEVACRYLDAHQ
+211 LVGVEVACRYLDTHQ
-226 ADGMLVAGASLW
+226 ADGMLVSGASLW

-255 ATGKCHSFD
+255 ATGRCHSFD

-333 TNFNDTQYL
+333 KNFNDTQYL

-352 DPIEVKG
+352 DPIEVRG
-359 AASVFASTRQL
+359 AASVFAGTREP

-399 LALEHGV
+399 LALEHGI

-413 IDPNPNIDFKGS
+413 VTPNPNIDFVGS
-425 RVRATRM
+425 RVRPTRM
-432 SIKWPETTLGVRRAS
+432 SIKWPETSLDVRRAS

-462 ENAPFTTHVSSYKQI
+462 ENAPFATHVSSYKEI

-483 DEDDDQDVSNAEDAP
+483 DDDGDEDAIVAEDAP
-498 PKVLVLSANDQGS
+498 SKVLVLSANDQSS
-511 LKNYIS
+511 LKSYIS

-525 PSVSVDIDDLAYT
+525 PGVSVDIDDLAYT
-538 LYERRSHHYYRA
+538 LSERRSHHYYRA
-550 FLVSNTTSSG
+550 FLTTNSSSS
-560 IDQAKLHFGQ
+560 IDQGKIQFGQ
-570 KASTKP
+570 KAASKP
-576 RIGFVFTGQGAQ
+576 RVGFVFTGQGAQ
-588 WSQMGASLIKT
+588 WPQMGSSLVKA
-599 FPQARQMV
+599 FPQAREV
-607 EDLDKVLQK
+607 IEELDQVLQK
-616 LPDPPSWSLLFE
+616 LPDPPAWSLLAE
-628 LTQERDPAA
+628 LTEERTSAA
-637 LRQPEFSQ
+637 LRQPEYSQ

-664 QPEAVVGHSSGEI
+664 SPEAVVGHSSGEI
-677 AAAVAAGL
+677 AAAAAAGL
-685 IMPDEAI
+685 ITPDDAI

-699 QGTKKFP
+699 QATKKFP

-725 YMDPQS
+725 YMGPES
-731 KVQIAGYNSPSSLT
+731 KVQIACYNSPSSLT
-745 LSGTAAALKSLEGR
+745 LSGTAAALKSLEER
-759 LKADGHFA
+759 LKQDGHFA

-776 HSDYMAPIGEVYEKM
+776 HSDYMAPIGEAYEKM
-791 LLKHTSPSSNEPL
+791 LNENTNTAPSSP
-804 STSVK
+804 TAR
-809 MFSSVTGQVLTKAP
+809 MFSSVTGQVLTEAP
-823 DALYWKNNM
+823 DAAYWKSNM
-832 VSPVRFTDATKELL
+832 VSPVRFTTAAKELL
-846 QDQEAGVNFLIEIGP
+846 QDSQAAVDFLIEIGP

-868 IAQIKKS
+868 IAQIKKT

-889 KRGPDAIESLYNVA
+889 KRGPDSIQSLYNVA
-903 GQLFLLGGSVNLR
+903 GQLFLLGGAVDLR
-916 KVNRTHESKIPSVIV
+916 KVNRTHESRTPSVIV
-931 DLPNYVWNHS
+931 DLPNYSWNHS

-955 FKKFIYHD
+955 FKKFINHD

-972 AWQAPIFQKT
+972 AWQSPIFQKT

-1011 VEAMY
+1011 VEALY

-1022 KWEEKEPAKYQ
+1022 KWDGKEPSRYQ
-1033 FRFRDVRF
+1033 FRFRDIRF

-1053 TYTLSLTPARGGSI
+1053 TYTLTLTPARGGSI
-1067 RDWYEFR
+1067 RDWFEFR
-1074 VCSTKQNV
+1074 VCSTKDTV

-1090 ISVDTDYKETPPPK
+1090 ISVETDYKETPAPSGS
-1104 DALKP
+1104 LKP

-1130 GPCFQKHLMF
+1130 GPCFQKHLLF
-1140 EATMGKTESRSTVE
+1140 EATMGVTESRSTVS
-1154 MIPPPSVYG
+1154 MDPPPSTYG
-1163 QSFYPVHPASIDAC
+1163 QSFYPIHPASIDAC

-1210 RDQPAEAI
+1210 REQPAEAI

-1238 SDLSLYDPRDGSL
+1238 SDLSLYDPNDGSL
-1251 ILEMKGL
+1251 IFEMKGL

-1264 TSEEEGAKHLFTY
+1264 TSEEEGAKHLFTHLA
-1277 PSWEAD
+1277 WEAD
-1283 ISLLLS
+1283 LPLLLS
-1289 SPDST
+1289 APEP
-1294 KLRQYFRDT
+1294 KLRQFLRDNNKT
-1303 GKSTQH
+1303 TQD
-1309 LIDLVAHKNPN
+1309 LIDLVAHKKPT

-1327 LNPKD
+1327 LSSTD
-1332 TSSLW
+1332 ASSLW

-1347 AASRYN
+1347 ATSQYN
-1353 FAVSDPTTLV
+1353 FAVSDPATLI
-1363 SAQTQHSPH
+1363 SAQGQLSTH

-1377 FSLLDVTKSDAIVAD
+1377 FGLLDVNSSAAIVPD
-1392 AKFDLV
+1392 VKFDLV
-1398 IVNASA
+1398 IVKTS
-1404 VVDAATRDRI
+1404 DRIDTTTRDRA
-1414 LASVS
+1414 LASIS
-1419 KSVEAG
+1419 QSVEAG
-1425 GTVLSVGPGLP
+1425 SIVISVGQGVS
-1436 LSGLGSALSLDDN
+1436 LSPLGSVQTLGDE
-1449 TSIVQVQ
+1449 TSVVYVQ
-1456 SPTAV
+1456 SAEKTKEVA
-1461 QDSTLPT
+1461 LPT
-1468 VSFISLTSAV
+1468 VSFISLTGTV
-1478 SEASS
+1478 HEQSS
-1483 KVLGHIVQS
+1483 KILGHIIQS
-1492 GWNIQKLADASTV
+1492 GWNVQKLADPATV
-1505 SADQIVLVLD
+1505 TADQIVLVLD
-1515 ELVTPVMVAPD
+1515 ELVSPIMIHPD

-1534 SLIQKQA
+1534 SLVQKQCR
-1541 KILWVTAGA
+1541 ILWVTSGA
-1550 HLDVTNPNAAAING
+1550 HLDVTNPNLAAING
-1564 FFRTIRAEE
+1564 FFRSVRAEE
-1573 GVRLVNLDVENA
+1573 GARLVNLDVERPE
-1585 TGDNTGAAIVSC
+1585 GDATGAAIVSC
-1597 LDVLRQPVADDQIES
+1597 LDVLSQPDPKDQLES
-1612 EFVERGGVLHIS
+1612 EFVERGGVVRVS
-1624 RLLPDWEITKLQGH
+1624 RLLPDWEITRLQGH

-1646 VLDIHEVETII
+1646 VLDIHASETII
-1657 NLGAERLGDMD
+1657 NMGAERLGDMD
-1668 SIHYHELTPEP
+1668 SIHYHEVTAEP
-1679 VPLEDGYVEVEVHA
+1679 QPLEDGYVEVEVYA

-1723 TKVSPSVN
+1723 TKVSPSVT
-1731 SLKVGDRVVVFTPA
+1731 SLTVGQRVVVFTPA

-1754 PGRVHVLPDW
+1754 PGRVHALPDW

-1789 IKAGKTVLIHSAAG
+1789 VKAGKTVLIHSAAG
-1803 GVGIASMQLAQ
+1803 GVGISSMQLAQ

-1834 STFGLDDDHI
+1834 STFGLEDDHI
-1844 FNSRNTDFG
+1844 FNSRDTSFG
-1853 DQIMAATGGRGVDI
+1853 DQILAATGGRGVDI

-1873 GDMLDESFRILADG
+1873 GDMLDESFRVLADG
-1887 GMMVE
+1887 GIMVE

-1902 SLPMEPFDRNIS
+1902 SLAMEPFDRNIS

-1925 PDELIARLMTTLFE
+1925 PDDLIARLMTKLFE

-1944 HVKPINPVH
+1944 HVKPINPIH
-1953 LFSFTDVANA
+1953 IFSFTDVANA
-1963 VRFLR
+1963 VRYLR
-1968 AGKHIGKVVISRRPD
+1968 AGKHIGKVVISDGPEP
-1983 TKIRVPVRR
+1983 KISVPVRR
-1992 APKLLHFRDDAT
+1992 APKTLHFRDDAT

-2043 RSIVKQIKALGSNI
+2043 RSIVKQVKALGSSI
-2057 DLLTADVTSEGEV
+2057 DLLTADVTSKGDV
-2070 QRAFNQTAYPIG
+2070 QRAFNQTSFPVG

-2104 QQAVDCK
+2104 HQAVGCK
-2111 IRGTWNLHTV
+2111 IQGTWNLHDA
-2121 AEKLNLKL
+2121 AEKLGLEL

-2157 DSFAAYRRKR
+2157 DSFAAYRRQR

-2183 FIANNEGFQEK
+2183 FIANNDGFQEK
-2194 HFDGRTFKGINNGLL
+2194 HFDSRTFKGINNGLL

-2216 ILQQEGQLPN
+2216 ILQQAGRFPG
-2226 SPSAT
+2226 SPSA

-2256 LRAGSG
+2256 LRTGSAGG
-2262 GKTAAGDGG
+2262 RAAGEG

-2278 VQALLMLLRSESAE
+2278 VQALLLLLKSKSAE
-2292 TSAQVAATVEVVNKC
+2292 TSAQTAATVDVVNKC

-2340 VRKELGALVTTVDIM
+2340 VRNELGALVTTVDIM
-2355 NASSLLAFCEKIVSK
+2355 NASSLLSFCEKIVSK
-2370 IVSG
+2370 IVVE

>member
-1 MSVSPEFKTPS
+1 MHN
-12 GGSSPDDN
+12 SPDIRSTPACSSEDGN
-20 SYTMVNGRAKTN
+20 SFAMVNSGVQRS
-32 HTQAPIAVIGMAC
+32 QVPVAVVGMAC
-45 RLPGHSNSPTQL
+45 RLPGHSNSPTLL
-57 WDFLQRGGVAKNEP
+57 WDFLQRGGIAKNEP

-140 GIPLEAISGQ
+140 GIPLEAISGKQ
-150 KIGCLVGTN
+150 VGCLVGTN

-211 LVGVEVACRYLDAHQ
+211 LVGVEVACRYLDTHQ
-226 ADGMLVAGASLW
+226 ADGVLVAGASLW

-327 YANAGI
+327 YTNAGI

-359 AASVFASTRQL
+359 AASVFANTREP

-385 SEAAAGLSGLMKVV
+385 SEAAAGLSGLMKTV
-399 LALEHGV
+399 LALEHGI

-413 IDPNPNIDFKGS
+413 INPNPNIDFAGS
-425 RVRATRM
+425 RVRATRT
-432 SIKWPETTLGVRRAS
+432 SIKWPKTTLDVRRAS

-462 ENAPFTTHVSSYKQI
+462 ENAPFASHVSSYKKI

-483 DEDDDQDVSNAEDAP
+483 DDDDDGELVAAQDAA
-498 PKVLVLSANDQGS
+498 PKVLVFSANDQVS

-517 ALSGHLIN
+517 TLSGHLIN
-525 PSVSVDIDDLAYT
+525 PGVAVNMDDLAYT
-538 LYERRSHHYYRA
+538 LAERRTHHYYRA
-550 FLVSNTTSSG
+550 FLVSHTGSS
-560 IDQAKLHFGQ
+560 IDQRQLHFGQ
-570 KASTKP
+570 KAASKP
-576 RIGFVFTGQGAQ
+576 RVGFVFTGQGAQ
-588 WSQMGASLIKT
+588 WSQMGSGLVKA
-599 FPQARQMV
+599 FPLAKEV
-607 EDLDKVLQK
+607 IEELDQVLQR
-616 LPDPPSWSLLFE
+616 LPDPPTWSLLEE
-628 LTQERDPAA
+628 LTQERSAEA

-654 ILEVVKDWGI
+654 ILELVKEWGI
-664 QPEAVVGHSSGEI
+664 HPKAVVGHSSGEI
-677 AAAVAAGL
+677 AAAAAAGF
-685 IMPDEAI
+685 ITPDEAI

-699 QGTKKFP
+699 QATKKFP
-706 PKEPLGMLAVGVNV
+706 PKEPLGMLAVGVDV

-725 YMDPQS
+725 YLEPQS
-731 KVQIAGYNSPSSLT
+731 KVQIACYNSPSSLT

-759 LKADGHFA
+759 LKQDGHFA

-791 LLKHTSPSSNEPL
+791 LLENTTISSSRPTAN
-804 STSVK
+804 
-809 MFSSVTGQVLTKAP
+809 MFSSVTGEILTQAP
-823 DALYWKNNM
+823 DASYWKSNM
-832 VSPVRFTDATKELL
+832 VSPVRFTKAAKELL
-846 QDQEAGVNFLIEIGP
+846 QDAQAGADFLIEIGP

-868 IAQIKKS
+868 IAQIKKT
-875 LSGAPADAQYTSAL
+875 LSGAPADAFYTSAL
-889 KRGPDAIESLYNVA
+889 KRGPESVQSLYSVA
-903 GQLFLLGGSVNLR
+903 GQVFLLGGHVDLR
-916 KVNRTHESKIPSVIV
+916 QVNRTHTSKKPSVIV
-931 DLPNYVWNHS
+931 DLPNYMWNHT
-941 QRYWHETQASRDWR
+941 QKYWHETQASRDWR

-972 AWQAPIFQKT
+972 AWQSPIFQKT

-1016 QVSMVT
+1016 QVAMVT
-1022 KWEEKEPAKYQ
+1022 KWDEKEPSRYQ
-1033 FRFRDVRF
+1033 FRFRDIRF
-1041 LRALVLEEDEPA
+1041 LRALVLEEDEPV
-1053 TYTLSLTPARGGSI
+1053 TYTLALTPARGGSI

-1074 VCSTKQNV
+1074 VCSTKQTL

-1090 ISVDTDYKETPPPK
+1090 ISVETDYKETLAPSGS
-1104 DALKP
+1104 LEP
-1109 LELATPASMIYK
+1109 LQLATPASMIYK

-1130 GPCFQKHLMF
+1130 GPCFQKHLLF
-1140 EATMGKTESRSTVE
+1140 EATMGKTESRSTVA
-1154 MIPPPSVYG
+1154 MDPPPSTYG
-1163 QSFYPVHPASIDAC
+1163 QSFYPIHPASIDAC

-1198 PQILSSLVIPMR
+1198 PQVLSSLVIPMR

-1251 ILEMKGL
+1251 IFEMKGL

-1264 TSEEEGAKHLFTY
+1264 TSEEEGAKHLVTHLA
-1277 PSWEAD
+1277 WEAD
-1283 ISLLLS
+1283 LSLLLS
-1289 SPDST
+1289 APEP
-1294 KLRQYFRDT
+1294 KLRHFLRET
-1303 GKSTQH
+1303 GKTTRD
-1309 LIDLVAHKNPN
+1309 LINLIAHKNPT
-1320 LKVLEVN
+1320 LKVLE
-1327 LNPKD
+1327 LNMSPRD

-1337 VQEESNPIRA
+1337 VEEEPNPIRA
-1347 AASRYN
+1347 AASQYS

-1363 SAQTQHSPH
+1363 SAQSLHSSH

-1377 FSLLDVTKSDAIVAD
+1377 FVLLDITKTNAIVSD
-1392 AKFDLV
+1392 VKFDLV
-1398 IVNASA
+1398 IVKASEH
-1404 VVDAATRDRI
+1404 VDVTTRDQ
-1414 LASVS
+1414 
-1419 KSVEAG
+1419 
-1425 GTVLSVGPGLP
+1425 VLGSISQSVGTGSIIVGVGAGIP
-1436 LSGLGSALSLDDN
+1436 LKALGNAQSLDDN
-1449 TSIVQVQ
+1449 VSILQVE
-1456 SPTAV
+1456 PIEKV
-1461 QDSTLPT
+1461 QDVALPT
-1468 VSFISLTSAV
+1468 LNFISLTDSMH
-1478 SEASS
+1478 EASS
-1483 KVLGHIVQS
+1483 KILGHIIQN
-1492 GWNIQKLADASTV
+1492 GWNVQKVLVPSTISV
-1505 SADQIVLVLD
+1505 GQPVLVLD
-1515 ELVTPVMVAPD
+1515 ELISPVMVHPD
-1526 AKQWDTLK
+1526 AKQWEILK
-1534 SLIQKQA
+1534 HLIQKQS
-1541 KILWVTAGA
+1541 KILWVTSGA
-1550 HLDVTNPNAAAING
+1550 HLSVTNPNAAAISG
-1564 FFRTIRAEE
+1564 FFRSIRAEE
-1573 GVRLVNLDVENA
+1573 GVRLVNLDVEHP
-1585 TGDNTGAAIVSC
+1585 TGDATGAAIVTC
-1597 LDVLRQPVADDQIES
+1597 LGYLLQAELQDQLES
-1612 EFVERGGVLHIS
+1612 EFVERGGVIHVS

-1646 VLDIHEVETII
+1646 VLDIHASQTII
-1657 NLGAERLGDMD
+1657 NMGAERLGDLD
-1668 SIHYHELTPEP
+1668 SIHYHELTAEP
-1679 VPLEDGYVEVEVHA
+1679 LPLEDGYVEVEVYA

-1723 TKVSPSVN
+1723 TKVSPSVT
-1731 SLKVGDRVVVFTPA
+1731 SLHVGQRVVVFTPA

-1754 PGRVHVLPDW
+1754 PGRVHALPDW

-1774 GVYLTSIYSLFDMAD
+1774 GVYLTSIYSLFDMANID
-1789 IKAGKTVLIHSAAG
+1789 ASKTVLIHSAAG
-1803 GVGIASMQLAQ
+1803 GVGISSMQLAQ

-1821 ATVGSPDKREFIK
+1821 ATVGSPEKREFIR
-1834 STFGLDDDHI
+1834 STFGLSDDHI
-1844 FNSRNTDFG
+1844 FKSRDTSFG
-1853 DQIMAATGGRGVDI
+1853 DQILAATGGRGVDI

-1887 GMMVE
+1887 GIMVE

-1902 SLPMEPFDRNIS
+1902 SLAMEPFDRNIS

-1925 PDELIARLMTTLFE
+1925 PDHLIARLMDKLFG

-1944 HVKPINPVH
+1944 HVKPINPIH
-1953 LFSFTDVANA
+1953 IFSFTDVANA
-1963 VRFLR
+1963 VRYLR
-1968 AGKHIGKVVISRRPD
+1968 AGKHIGKVVISDGPEP
-1983 TKIRVPVRR
+1983 KISVPVRR
-1992 APKLLHFRDDAT
+1992 APKILRFRDNAT

-2013 LCGALAIYL
+2013 LCGALAVYL

-2043 RSIVKQIKALGSNI
+2043 RAIVKQIRALGSSI
-2057 DLLTADVTSEGEV
+2057 DLLTADVTSKGDV
-2070 QRAFNQTAYPIG
+2070 QRAFNQTAFPIG

-2094 PFDSMTLEEY
+2094 PFDSMMLEEY
-2104 QQAVDCK
+2104 HQAVACK
-2111 IRGTWNLHTV
+2111 IQGTWNLHEA
-2121 AEKLNLKL
+2121 AERLNLDL

-2143 QRGQANYAA
+2143 QRGQSNYAA

-2157 DSFAAYRRKR
+2157 DSFAAYRRQR

-2194 HFDGRTFKGINNGLL
+2194 HFDSRTFKGINNGLL

-2216 ILQQEGQLPN
+2216 ILQQAGQFPN
-2226 SPSAT
+2226 SPSN

-2243 ADSALLQDARFAA
+2243 ADSALLQDARFHA
-2256 LRAGSG
+2256 LQSGSG
-2262 GKTAAGDGG
+2262 GKASGEG

-2278 VQALLMLLRSESAE
+2278 VQALLLLLRSKSAE
-2292 TSAQVAATVEVVNKC
+2292 TAAQVAATVEVVNKC

-2340 VRKELGALVTTVDIM
+2340 VRNELGALVTTVDIM
-2355 NASSLLAFCEKIVSK
+2355 NASSLSAFCEKVVSK
-2370 IVSG
+2370 IVLG

>member
-1 MSVSPEFKTPS
+1 MS
-12 GGSSPDDN
+12 
-20 SYTMVNGRAKTN
+20 
-32 HTQAPIAVIGMAC
+32 
-45 RLPGHSNSPTQL
+45 
-57 WDFLQRGGVAKNEP
+57 P
-71 PATRFSLSGHHDE
+71 PATRFSLPGHHDE

-140 GIPLEAISGQ
+140 GIPLEAISG
-150 KIGCLVGTN
+150 KRVGCLVGTN

-211 LVGVEVACRYLDAHQ
+211 LVGVDVACRYLDSHQ

-279 YLKRLDDALRDGDPI
+279 YLKRLADALRDGDPI

-313 SPSAEAQSAAIRAA
+313 SPSAEAQSAAIKAA
-327 YANAGI
+327 YTNAGI
-333 TNFNDTQYL
+333 KDFNNTQYL

-359 AASVFASTRQL
+359 AASVFASTREL

-399 LALEHGV
+399 LALERGV

-413 IDPNPNIDFKGS
+413 ITPNPNIDFAGS

-432 SIKWPETTLGVRRAS
+432 SIKWPEQALDVRRAS

-462 ENAPFTTHVSSYKQI
+462 ENAPFASSHVSSYKEI
-477 TSDFFG
+477 TTDFFG
-483 DEDDDQDVSNAEDAP
+483 DDDEDEDIAGTGDSP

-511 LKNYIS
+511 LKNYVN
-517 ALSGHLIN
+517 ALAGHLIN
-525 PSVSVDIDDLAYT
+525 PSVSVDVDDLAYT
-538 LYERRSHHYYRA
+538 LSERRSHLYYRA
-550 FLVSNTTSSG
+550 FAVSSTSS
-560 IDQAKLHFGQ
+560 IDHSKVQFGQ
-570 KASTKP
+570 KAASTP

-588 WSQMGASLIKT
+588 WSQMGASLIKA
-599 FPQARQMV
+599 FPQAKEV
-607 EDLDKVLQK
+607 IEELDRALQS
-616 LPDPPSWSLLFE
+616 LPDPPKWSLLDE
-628 LTQERDPAA
+628 LTEERTPEA
-637 LRQPEFSQ
+637 LQQPEFSQ

-654 ILEVVKDWGI
+654 ILAVVKEWGI
-664 QPEAVVGHSSGEI
+664 HPKVVVGHSSGEI
-677 AAAVAAGL
+677 AAAAAAGL
-685 IMPDEAI
+685 VTPDEAI

-699 QGTKKFP
+699 QGAKQFP
-706 PKEPLGMLAVGVNV
+706 PEEPLGMLAVGVNID
-720 ETVEK
+720 TVEK
-725 YMDPQS
+725 YLDPES
-731 KVQIAGYNSPSSLT
+731 KVQIACYNSPSSLT
-745 LSGTAAALKSLEGR
+745 LSGSTAALKSLEAR
-759 LKADGHFA
+759 LKQDGHFA
-767 RLLLVDAAY
+767 RLLLVNVAY
-776 HSDYMAPIGEVYEKM
+776 HSNYMAPIGEVYEKM
-791 LLKHTSPSSNEPL
+791 LLANVSSTVPRKP
-804 STSVK
+804 TAR
-809 MFSSVTGQVLTKAP
+809 MYSSVTGNVLTEAP
-823 DALYWKNNM
+823 DALYWKSNM
-832 VSPVRFTDATKELL
+832 ISPQGAD
-846 QDQEAGVNFLIEIGP
+846 FLIEIGP

-868 IAQIKKS
+868 IAQIKKA
-875 LSGAPADAQYTSAL
+875 LSGAAADALYTSAL
-889 KRGPDAIESLYNVA
+889 KRGPDSIQSLYNVA
-903 GQLFLLGGSVNLR
+903 GQLFISGGSVDLR
-916 KVNRTHESKIPSVIV
+916 KVNQTHGSKKPSVII

-955 FKKFIYHD
+955 FKKFINHD

-982 LRLGDMPWLRD
+982 LRLSDMPWLRD

-1022 KWEEKEPAKYQ
+1022 KWDEKEPERYQ
-1033 FRFRDVRF
+1033 FRFRDIRF
-1041 LRALVLEEDEPA
+1041 LRALVLEEEEAA
-1053 TYTLSLTPARGGSI
+1053 TYTLALSPARGGSI

-1074 VCSTKQNV
+1074 VCSTKEGV

-1090 ISVDTDYKETPPPK
+1090 ISVETDYKEKPAPK
-1104 DALKP
+1104 GSLEP
-1109 LELATPASMIYK
+1109 LQLATPASMIYK

-1130 GPCFQKHLMF
+1130 GPCFQKHLLF
-1140 EATMGKTESRSTVE
+1140 EASMGQTESRSTVA
-1154 MIPPPSVYG
+1154 MDPPPSTYG
-1163 QSFYPVHPASIDAC
+1163 QSFYPIHPASIDAC

-1198 PQILSSLVIPMR
+1198 PQILSSLR
-1210 RDQPAEAI
+1210 ASW
-1218 ALASARFLG
+1218 ASAG
-1227 IGREDLHRNYG
+1227 EDLHRNYG

-1251 ILEMKGL
+1251 IFEMKGL

-1264 TSEEEGAKHLFTY
+1264 TSEEEGAKHLFTHLA
-1277 PSWEAD
+1277 WEAD
-1283 ISLLLS
+1283 LPLLLS
-1289 SPDST
+1289 GPEPR
-1294 KLRQYFRDT
+1294 LRQFLRET
-1303 GKSTQH
+1303 GKSTQD
-1309 LIDLVAHKNPN
+1309 LINLIAHKNPN
-1320 LKVLEVN
+1320 LKVLELN
-1327 LNPKD
+1327 LSPKD

-1337 VQEESNPIRA
+1337 VQEDSHPIRA
-1347 AASRYN
+1347 ATAQYN

-1363 SAQTQHSPH
+1363 TAQGLHLPH
-1372 APSAQ
+1372 VPSAQ
-1377 FSLLDVTKSDAIVAD
+1377 FGLLDITKTEEIVAD
-1392 AKFDLV
+1392 TKFDLV
-1398 IVNASA
+1398 IVKASEP
-1404 VVDAATRDRI
+1404 VEPIVRDRV
-1414 LASVS
+1414 LKSVS
-1419 KSVEAG
+1419 QSVENGSIILGVGHSIALG
-1425 GTVLSVGPGLP
+1425 AFGSVQ
-1436 LSGLGSALSLDDN
+1436 ALDDDL
-1449 TSIVQVQ
+1449 SIVRVE
-1456 SPTAV
+1456 TEKL
-1461 QDSTLPT
+1461 QDVTLPT
-1468 VSFISLTSAV
+1468 VSYISLTGTV
-1478 SEASS
+1478 DEASS

-1492 GWNIQKLADASTV
+1492 GWNIQKVTDASTLPEGHM
-1505 SADQIVLVLD
+1505 VLILD
-1515 ELVTPVMVAPD
+1515 ELVSSIMTHPD
-1526 AKQWDTLK
+1526 TEQWNNIKQI
-1534 SLIQKQA
+1534 IQRQS
-1541 KILWVTAGA
+1541 KILWVTSGA
-1550 HLDVTNPNAAAING
+1550 HLNVSNPNAAAING
-1564 FFRTIRAEE
+1564 FFRSVRAEE
-1573 GVRLVNLDVENA
+1573 GVRLVNLDVEHSTGDA
-1585 TGDNTGAAIVSC
+1585 TGSAIVSC
-1597 LDVLRQPVADDQIES
+1597 LDVLRQPETAGSPLDS
-1612 EFVERGGVLHIS
+1612 EFVERGGVLQVS
-1624 RLLPDWEITKLQGH
+1624 RLLPNWEITKIQGH

-1646 VLDIHEVETII
+1646 VLDIHAHETLIHM
-1657 NLGAERLGDMD
+1657 GAERLGDLD
-1668 SIHYHELTPEP
+1668 SIHYHEVTAEP
-1679 VPLEDGYVEVEVHA
+1679 VELEDGYVEVEVYA

-1723 TKVSPSVN
+1723 TKVSPSVT
-1731 SLKVGDRVVVFTPA
+1731 SLHVGQRVVVFTPA
-1745 TISNRVRTR
+1745 TIANRVHTR

-1764 MSFEEAATLC
+1764 MTFEEAATLC
-1774 GVYLTSIYSLFDMAD
+1774 GVYLTSIYSLFDMAQVSSN
-1789 IKAGKTVLIHSAAG
+1789 KTVLIHSAAG

-1834 STFGLDDDHI
+1834 STFGLSDDHI

-1853 DQIMAATGGRGVDI
+1853 EQILAATGGRGVDV

-1873 GDMLDESFRILADG
+1873 GDMLDESFRVLADG
-1887 GMMVE
+1887 GIMVE

-1902 SLPMEPFDRNIS
+1902 SLAMEAFDRNIS

-1925 PDELIARLMTTLFE
+1925 PDALIARLMTKLFE
-1939 LLEGR
+1939 LLDGR
-1944 HVKPINPVH
+1944 HVKPINPIH
-1953 LFSFTDVANA
+1953 IFSFSDVANA
-1963 VRFLR
+1963 VRYLR
-1968 AGKHIGKVVISRRPD
+1968 AGKHIGKVVISDGLDP
-1983 TKIRVPVRR
+1983 KISVPVRR
-1992 APKLLHFRDDAT
+1992 APKVLHFRDDAT

-2043 RSIVKQIKALGSNI
+2043 RSIVKQVRALGSSI
-2057 DLLTADVTSEGEV
+2057 DLLTADVTNPSDV
-2070 QRAFNQTAYPIG
+2070 QRAFNQTTFLVG

-2104 QQAVDCK
+2104 NQAVACK
-2111 IRGTWNLHTV
+2111 IQGTWNLHAA
-2121 AEKLNLKL
+2121 AERLNLTL
-2129 DFFTMLSSISGVIG
+2129 DFFTLLSSISGVIG

-2157 DSFAAYRRKR
+2157 DSFAAYRRQR

-2183 FIANNEGFQEK
+2183 FIANNAGFQEK
-2194 HFDGRTFKGINNGLL
+2194 HFDSRTFKGINNGLL

-2216 ILQQEGQLPN
+2216 LLQQAGSFPD
-2226 SPSAT
+2226 SPSA

-2262 GKTAAGDGG
+2262 AGKAAGESG
-2271 GNSANAD
+2271 GNSANAE
-2278 VQALLMLLRSESAE
+2278 VQALLLLLRSPSAD
-2292 TSAQVAATVEVVNKC
+2292 TSAQVAATVEVVNKR

-2323 LSVYGI
+2323 LAVYGI

-2340 VRKELGALVTTVDIM
+2340 VRNELGALVTTVDIM
-2355 NASSLLAFCEKIVSK
+2355 NAASLRAFCEKIVAK
-2370 IVSG
+2370 IVVG